1 MTPSE
6 PRSEPDPAGGAAVV
20 LRCLT
25 KRFGDHTAVA
35 GLDITFPRGA
45 FVGVVGHNG
54 AGKTTTMK
62 MCTGLLPPTA
72 GTVWVMGIDVWADP
86 TAAKEQ
92 FGVLPETPALF
103 DRLTGAEMLLYN
115 GLIRGLDRDLVVERS
130 RQLLHVLNLDDAAD
144 RQVIDYSH
152 GMTKKV
158 ALAAALLH
166 GPQVLFLDEPFEAI
180 DPVSTRSIE
189 AVLQRHV
196 RDGGTVIFS
205 SHVLDVVERLCDR
218 VVVVDLGRVRTAGT
232 TAQVCQGRRLEDA
245 FLDIIGEKAQ
255 DTEGLTW
262 LGSS

>member
-1 MTPSE
+1 MPG
-6 PRSEPDPAGGAAVV
+6 PAVV
-20 LRCLT
+20 LDGLT
-25 KRFGDHTAVA
+25 KRFGDHTAVD
-35 GLDITFPRGA
+35 GISITLPRGA
-45 FVGVVGHNG
+45 FVGVVGRNG

-62 MCTGLLPPTA
+62 MCTALLPPTA
-72 GTVWVMGIDVWADP
+72 GRVSVMGIDVWENP
-86 TAAKEQ
+86 VAAKEQ
-92 FGVLPETPALF
+92 FGVLPETMALF

-115 GLIRGLDRDLVVERS
+115 GLIRGMDRSLVVERS
-130 RQLLHVLNLDDAAD
+130 RQLLHVLGLDDAAS
-144 RQVIDYSH
+144 RLVVDYSH

-189 AVLQRHV
+189 AVLHRHV
-196 RDGGTVIFS
+196 EDGGTVVFS

-218 VVVVDLGRVRTAGT
+218 VVVIDLGQIKTSGTVDEVRSGA
-232 TAQVCQGRRLEDA
+232 RLEDA
-245 FLDIIGEKAQ
+245 FLALIGEQAQ

>member
-1 MTPSE
+1 MTSGMPG
-6 PRSEPDPAGGAAVV
+6 PAVV
-20 LRCLT
+20 LDGLT
-25 KRFGDHTAVA
+25 KRFGDHTAVD
-35 GLDITFPRGA
+35 GISITLPRGA
-45 FVGVVGHNG
+45 FVGVVGRNG

-62 MCTGLLPPTA
+62 MCTALLPPTA
-72 GTVWVMGIDVWADP
+72 GRVSVMGIDVWENP
-86 TAAKEQ
+86 VAAKEQ
-92 FGVLPETPALF
+92 FGVLPETMALF

-115 GLIRGLDRDLVVERS
+115 GLIRGMDRSLVVERS
-130 RQLLHVLNLDDAAD
+130 RQLLHVLGLDDAAS
-144 RQVIDYSH
+144 RLVVDYSH

-189 AVLQRHV
+189 AVLHRHV
-196 RDGGTVIFS
+196 EDGGTVVFS

-218 VVVVDLGRVRTAGT
+218 VVVIDLGQIKTSGTVDEVRSGA
-232 TAQVCQGRRLEDA
+232 RLEDA
-245 FLDIIGEKAQ
+245 FLALIGEQAQ

>member
-1 MTPSE
+1 MPG
-6 PRSEPDPAGGAAVV
+6 PAVV
-20 LRCLT
+20 LDGLT
-25 KRFGDHTAVA
+25 KRFGDHTAVD
-35 GLDITFPRGA
+35 GISITLPRGA
-45 FVGVVGHNG
+45 FVGVVGRNG

-62 MCTGLLPPTA
+62 MCTALLPPTA
-72 GTVWVMGIDVWADP
+72 GRVSVMGIDVWENP
-86 TAAKEQ
+86 VAAKEQ
-92 FGVLPETPALF
+92 FGVLPETMALF

-115 GLIRGLDRDLVVERS
+115 GLIRGMDRSLVVERS
-130 RQLLHVLNLDDAAD
+130 RQLLHVLGLDDAAS
-144 RQVIDYSH
+144 RLVVDYSH

-189 AVLQRHV
+189 AVLNRHV
-196 RDGGTVIFS
+196 EDGGTVVFS

-218 VVVVDLGRVRTAGT
+218 VVVIDLGQIKTSGTVDEVRSGA
-232 TAQVCQGRRLEDA
+232 RLEDA
-245 FLDIIGEKAQ
+245 FLALIGEQAQ

>member
-1 MTPSE
+1 MTSGALGVE
-6 PRSEPDPAGGAAVV
+6 PAVV
-20 LRCLT
+20 LDGLT
-25 KRFGDHTAVA
+25 KRFGDHTAVD
-35 GLDITFPRGA
+35 GISISLPRGA
-45 FVGVVGHNG
+45 FVGVVGRNG

-72 GTVWVMGIDVWADP
+72 GRVTVMGIDVWANP
-86 TAAKEQ
+86 LAAKEQ
-92 FGVLPETPALF
+92 FGVLPETMALF

-115 GLIRGLDRDLVVERS
+115 GLIRGLDRGLVVERS
-130 RQLLHVLNLDDAAD
+130 RQLLHVLGLDEAAN
-144 RQVIDYSH
+144 RLVVDYSH

-189 AVLQRHV
+189 AVLHRHV
-196 RDGGTVIFS
+196 EDGGTVVFS

-218 VVVVDLGRVRTAGT
+218 VVVIDLGQIKKSGTVDEVRHGA
-232 TAQVCQGRRLEDA
+232 RLEDA
-245 FLDIIGEKAQ
+245 FLDLIGEQAQ